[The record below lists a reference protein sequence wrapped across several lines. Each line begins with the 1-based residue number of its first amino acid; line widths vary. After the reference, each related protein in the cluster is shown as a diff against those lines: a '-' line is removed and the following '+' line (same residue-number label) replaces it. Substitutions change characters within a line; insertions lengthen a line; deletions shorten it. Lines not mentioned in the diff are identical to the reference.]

1 MVAALR
7 SGIEEMKDE
16 HWPRVRAIYQDGIA
30 ESNAT
35 FETVPP
41 AWNEWDRTHLR
52 EGRLVAKA
60 EGVVVGWAALSSV
73 SSRPAYVGVAEVS
86 IYVAA
91 SAREKG
97 IGRALL
103 QALVEASERAG
114 FWTLQGGIFPE
125 NKASIA
131 LHRSCGF
138 REVGVRERIGRLYG
152 VWRDVLLMERRTR
165 IPVDPRRCEG

>member
-1 MVAALR
+1 MR
-7 SGIEEMKDE
+7 FSIEELKDE
-16 HWPRVRAIYQDGIA
+16 HWPTVRAIYQDGIA

-35 FETVPP
+35 FETLAPE
-41 AWNEWDRTHLR
+41 WSEWDRTHLR

-60 EGVVVGWAALSSV
+60 EGVVVGWAALSPV
-73 SSRPAYVGVAEVS
+73 SSRPAYAGVAEVS
-86 IYVAA
+86 IYVAT

-97 IGRALL
+97 IGKALL
-103 QALVEASERAG
+103 QALIEASERAG

-138 REVGVRERIGRLYG
+138 REVGVRERIGRLHG
-152 VWRDVLLMERRTR
+152 VWKDVLLMERRTR
-165 IPVDPRRCEG
+165 VPVDPRRREG